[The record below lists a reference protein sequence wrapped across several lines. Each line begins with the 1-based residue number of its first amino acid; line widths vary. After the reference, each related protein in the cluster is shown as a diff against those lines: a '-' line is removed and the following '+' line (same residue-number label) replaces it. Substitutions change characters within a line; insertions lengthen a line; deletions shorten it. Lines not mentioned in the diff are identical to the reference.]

1 MSPRARCP
9 CPPAPAAVPRQRAR
23 TAEEAEA
30 FKEEILA
37 QTAERQSQKAAVL
50 VERQGRT
57 GRAALGSGMAQC
69 QGAAAPGLAVS
80 TVPAWGCSAA
90 AGTRTPTHATYTH
103 TRRRPAH
110 TCRRPAHTCRWR
122 ITQAE
127 RDREEAEKAELRAR
141 VLERSRCEMKLDK
154 VTKRLIKNLQVR
166 AR

>member
-1 MSPRARCP
+1 MGLQRRCWH
-9 CPPAPAAVPRQRAR
+9 
-23 TAEEAEA
+23 TH
-30 FKEEILA
+30 
-37 QTAERQSQKAAVL
+37 TH
-50 VERQGRT
+50 
-57 GRAALGSGMAQC
+57 
-69 QGAAAPGLAVS
+69 
-80 TVPAWGCSAA
+80 
-90 AGTRTPTHATYTH
+90 THATYTH